1 MRKITK
7 FIIFTIFCITGMFV
21 SCKDVINN
29 SSESFSKGITIIGTI
44 DSENSRYAYPTNI
57 DTNVE
62 YEIEAIQ
69 GAKTIKGSI
78 TTDGGVRK
86 YLISLPNGGIWIIK
100 ASKIHEGKVILA
112 DSKRTANLP
121 ESATTISINFNLRP
135 VFENDG
141 AVDLPITVDSS
152 VKSVDLFCND
162 DDWNAE
168 TVLNGTTVSIKSSS
182 MKSKEYNIEL
192 YFYNSTTEK
201 NISTL
206 LFNTS
211 QNVRVCD
218 YLTTNSWDS
227 YGGELHIDWKEGKMN
242 ITKAVIES
250 FIQSVQYVDGNNR
263 AENQTGTWISPFS
276 TVSVA
281 ASVLNKKDHGGT
293 IFVSGTTQETET
305 INIQKTISIK
315 QWPDKPVATI
325 ERAVGADNKAV
336 NQNSMIMINSTG
348 DLTLDKIILDGKNLN
363 GGKND
368 DDADT
373 TNNNSGCGIY
383 NNNGNVSI
391 KDSTIKNFSIE
402 SQGSGG
408 GIYSFITDS
417 TKTFTLNNSKVY
429 GCKAM
434 NGGGIYNAKGRLVVT
449 NGSVIGD
456 SVVTIKASGV
466 DTCSNYASSNGGG
479 IYNDSDGTL
488 NISGTSASSYVAYNY
503 SLNDGGGIYNTGS
516 LIVEEGRIQNNA
528 SGQKGKG
535 IYDNGDL
542 EFVGKSNGNPYISSN
557 NDIYVDLNKTIV
569 VNGNIDSDPFGLKY
583 SPANP
588 FAIVNIPD
596 GNAGKQII
604 SNPIN
609 DTLSVAANYTKFNI
623 VQVQYGISKQGKVVI
638 PVFVAGSGSL
648 LGTGNDSNNGY
659 KTSPIATL
667 GQAITLIK
675 NDSTRE
681 GIYLSGIITYSGTI
695 NFAGNYEYE
704 VSDYDGTAEL
714 KRDNAASFIKI
725 ISKTTFNDVKF
736 NGSSIDTAQTN
747 GYGIKV
753 SDATA
758 IFNNCTM
765 SNYINSV
772 DIAGIYV
779 YEEGN
784 VQLNNI
790 SVSNCTGNDDY
801 GVFYVEDKKST
812 LTFSNTSNL
821 SAKVV
826 TNGTLNIENSSLSNV
841 DAYGNSTQ
849 NDIVV
854 VSGSRSSTI
863 TAKNS
868 DFRIKIND
876 RFTSVTLIPYAYP
889 TKNGS
894 AQRVMSGTC
903 ANYGRITIPND
914 SKGLPWKV
922 NSAGNIETN
931 LPDIVNTDKAL
942 YPIVQC
948 KLNTNVGGNPPG
960 LVKTNKVDISTL
972 PNPNGQYYTEIK
984 EYIRGKK
991 GDNIEFYINDKG
1003 TLKYT
1008 FTNDVLIKSPPSGDW
1023 YQAYYYQV
1031 TYY

>member
-1 MRKITK
+1 MKNLVKSILFSVFFVSGLFVSCNDFYNNPSPESK
-7 FIIFTIFCITGMFV
+7 GIVITGM
-21 SCKDVINN
+21 
-29 SSESFSKGITIIGTI
+29 I
-44 DSENSRYAYPTNI
+44 DSENNRSAYPENPDEGVSYAVRAEQGTKKI
-57 DTNVE
+57 EGTVVE
-62 YEIEAIQ
+62 N
-69 GAKTIKGSI
+69 
-78 TTDGGVRK
+78 GGKRTFV
-86 YLISLPNGGIWIIK
+86 IALPNGGVWELYAEKIKNDEIILSDYYK
-100 ASKIHEGKVILA
+100 T
-112 DSKRTANLP
+112 DSLP
-121 ESATTISINFNLRP
+121 ETSTTITYNFNLRP
-135 VFENDG
+135 NKTATG
-141 AVDLPITVDSS
+141 KVDLTITVDSS
-152 VKSVDLFCND
+152 VKSVEVICND
-162 DDWNAE
+162 EDWNA
-168 TVLNGTTVSIKSSS
+168 TKTLNGTTVTIKSDSIKSKNYSL
-182 MKSKEYNIEL
+182 EIN
-192 YFYNSTTEK
+192 FYNSTTVK
-201 NISTL
+201 NPSTL
-206 LFNTS
+206 LFNTH
-211 QNVRVCD
+211 QDIFVYDN
-218 YLTTNSWDS
+218 LTTTTWYKSGS
-227 YGGELHIDWKEGKMN
+227 EGY
-242 ITKAVIES
+242 ITTTGAMEITTTVINN
-250 FIQSVQYVDGNNR
+250 FIQTVQYVDEN
-263 AENQTGTWISPFS
+263 ADEENQRGTWQSPFKTVATAAKILNVKS
-276 TVSVA
+276 T
-281 ASVLNKKDHGGT
+281 GGT

-305 INIQKTISIK
+305 INVQKTISIK

-348 DLTLDKIILDGKNLN
+348 DLTLDKIVLDGKNLY

-434 NGGGIYNAKGRLVVT
+434 NGGGIYNAKGKLVVT

-456 SVVTIKASGV
+456 SVVTIIASGV
-466 DTCSNYASSNGGG
+466 NTCSNYASSNGGG

-569 VNGNIDSDPFGLKY
+569 VNGNIDSDPSGKKY
-583 SPANP
+583 SPENP

-596 GNAGKQII
+596 GNAGKQIL

-623 VQVQYGISKQGKVVI
+623 VQVQYGISRQGKVVI

-675 NDSTRE
+675 NDSSRE

-714 KRDNAASFIKI
+714 KRDKATSVIMVT
-725 ISKTTFNDVKF
+725 SETTFNDVKF
-736 NGSSIDTAQTN
+736 NGSSINTAQRN

-765 SNYINSV
+765 SNYINSI

-868 DFRIKIND
+868 DFRIKIKD
-876 RFTSVTLIPYAYP
+876 SRSSVTLKPYAYP

-894 AQRVMSGTC
+894 PQRVMSGTC
-903 ANYGRITIPND
+903 ANYNCITIPND

-931 LPDIVNTDKAL
+931 LSDFVKTDRAL

-972 PNPNGQYYTEIK
+972 PNPKGQYYTEIK

-991 GDNIEFYINDKG
+991 GDDIEFYINDNG
-1003 TLKYT
+1003 TLKIT
-1008 FTNDVLIKSPPSGDW
+1008 FPNDALIKSPPSGDW
-1023 YQAYYYQV
+1023 YQAFYYQV

>member
-1 MRKITK
+1 MKNLVKSILFSVFFVSGLFVSCNDFYNNPSPESK
-7 FIIFTIFCITGMFV
+7 GIVITGM
-21 SCKDVINN
+21 
-29 SSESFSKGITIIGTI
+29 I
-44 DSENSRYAYPTNI
+44 DSENNRSAYPENPDEGVSYAVRAEQGTKKI
-57 DTNVE
+57 EGTVVE
-62 YEIEAIQ
+62 N
-69 GAKTIKGSI
+69 
-78 TTDGGVRK
+78 GGKRTFV
-86 YLISLPNGGIWIIK
+86 IALPNGGVWELYAEKIKNDEIILSDYYK
-100 ASKIHEGKVILA
+100 T
-112 DSKRTANLP
+112 DSLP
-121 ESATTISINFNLRP
+121 ETSTTITYNFNLRP
-135 VFENDG
+135 NKTATG
-141 AVDLPITVDSS
+141 KVDLTITVDSS
-152 VKSVDLFCND
+152 VKSVEVICND
-162 DDWNAE
+162 EDWNA
-168 TVLNGTTVSIKSSS
+168 TKTLNGTTVTIKSDSIKSKNYSL
-182 MKSKEYNIEL
+182 EIN
-192 YFYNSTTEK
+192 FYNSTTVK
-201 NISTL
+201 NPSTL
-206 LFNTS
+206 LFNTH
-211 QNVRVCD
+211 QDIFVYDN
-218 YLTTNSWDS
+218 LTTTTWYKSGS
-227 YGGELHIDWKEGKMN
+227 EGYITTTGAMKITPIVIDN
-242 ITKAVIES
+242 
-250 FIQSVQYVDGNNR
+250 FIQTVQYVDEN
-263 AENQTGTWISPFS
+263 ADEENQRGTWQSPFK
-276 TVSVA
+276 TVATA
-281 ASVLNKKDHGGT
+281 AKILNVKSSGGT
-293 IFVSGTTQETET
+293 IFVSGTTQESET
-305 INIQKTISIK
+305 INIQKSVTIK

-348 DLTLDKIILDGKNLN
+348 DLTLDRIILDGKNLN

-383 NNNGNVSI
+383 NNNGNVTI

-408 GIYSFITDS
+408 GIYSYITDS

-434 NGGGIYNAKGRLVVT
+434 NGGGIYNAKGKLEIK

-456 SVVTIKASGV
+456 SLKTAQAS
-466 DTCSNYASSNGGG
+466 DANTCSNYASSNGGG

-667 GQAITLIK
+667 DQAITLIK

-695 NFAGNYEYE
+695 NFTGNYEYE

-714 KRDNAASFIKI
+714 KRDNAAFIKI

-736 NGSSIDTAQTN
+736 NGSSIDTAQKN
-747 GYGIKV
+747 GYGITV

-765 SNYINSV
+765 SNYINSI

-801 GVFYVEDKKST
+801 GVFYVADSTST
-812 LTFSNTSNL
+812 LTFSQTIDL

-826 TNGTLNIENSSLSNV
+826 AKGTLNIEDSSLSNV
-841 DAYGNSTQ
+841 DAYGYSKE

-854 VSGSRSSTI
+854 VSGSGSRSSTI

-868 DFRIKIND
+868 DFRIKIKD

-894 AQRVMSGTC
+894 AQRVMRGDC
-903 ANYGRITIPND
+903 ANYNRITIPND

-931 LPDIVNTDKAL
+931 LSDIVNTDNAL

-948 KLNTNVGGNPPG
+948 KLNTNVGGNPLGFVEP
-960 LVKTNKVDISTL
+960 KKVDISTL
-972 PNPNGQYYTEIK
+972 PNPKGQYYAEIK
-984 EYIRGKK
+984 EYIKNQLGSK
-991 GDNIEFYINDKG
+991 GNQFYINDNG

-1008 FTNDVLIKSPPSGDW
+1008 VTTEDTIMSTSGGGIT
-1023 YQAYYYQV
+1023 AFYYQV

>member
-1 MRKITK
+1 MKNLVKSILFSVFFVSGLFVSCNDFYNNPSPESK
-7 FIIFTIFCITGMFV
+7 GIVITGM
-21 SCKDVINN
+21 
-29 SSESFSKGITIIGTI
+29 I
-44 DSENSRYAYPTNI
+44 DSENNRSAYPENPDEGVSYAVRAEQGTKKI
-57 DTNVE
+57 EGTVVE
-62 YEIEAIQ
+62 N
-69 GAKTIKGSI
+69 
-78 TTDGGVRK
+78 GGKRTFV
-86 YLISLPNGGIWIIK
+86 IALPNGGVWELYAEKIKNDEIILSDYYK
-100 ASKIHEGKVILA
+100 T
-112 DSKRTANLP
+112 DSLP
-121 ESATTISINFNLRP
+121 ETSTTITYNFNLRP
-135 VFENDG
+135 NKTATG
-141 AVDLPITVDSS
+141 KVDLTITVDSS
-152 VKSVDLFCND
+152 VKSVEVICND
-162 DDWNAE
+162 EDWNA
-168 TVLNGTTVSIKSSS
+168 TKTLNGTTVTIKSDSIKSKNYSL
-182 MKSKEYNIEL
+182 EIN
-192 YFYNSTTEK
+192 FYNSTTVK
-201 NISTL
+201 NPSTL
-206 LFNTS
+206 LFNTH
-211 QNVRVCD
+211 QDIFVYDN
-218 YLTTNSWDS
+218 LTTTTWYKSGS
-227 YGGELHIDWKEGKMN
+227 EGY
-242 ITKAVIES
+242 ITTTGAMEITTTVINN
-250 FIQSVQYVDGNNR
+250 FIQTVQYVDEN
-263 AENQTGTWISPFS
+263 ADEENQRGTWQSPFKTVATAAKILNVKS
-276 TVSVA
+276 T
-281 ASVLNKKDHGGT
+281 GGT
-293 IFVSGTTQETET
+293 IFVSGTTQESET
-305 INIQKTISIK
+305 INIQKSVTIK
-315 QWPDKPVATI
+315 QWPDKPAATI

-363 GGKND
+363 GGKNN

-434 NGGGIYNAKGRLVVT
+434 NGGGIYNAKGKLVVT

-535 IYDNGDL
+535 IYDNGNL

-569 VNGNIDSDPFGLKY
+569 VKGNIDSDPSGKKY

-623 VQVQYGISKQGKVVI
+623 VQEQYGISKQGKVVI
-638 PVFVAGSGSL
+638 PVFVAGSGSS
-648 LGTGNDSNNGY
+648 LGAGNDSNTGY
-659 KTSPIATL
+659 KTRPIATL
-667 GQAITLIK
+667 VQAITLIK

-681 GIYLSGIITYSGTI
+681 GIYLSGIITYSGEI
-695 NFAGNYEYE
+695 LFGGSNVEYE

-714 KRDNAASFIKI
+714 KRGNASSFIKI

-765 SNYINSV
+765 SNYINRV

-903 ANYGRITIPND
+903 ANYNRITIPND

-931 LPDIVNTDKAL
+931 LSDIVNKDKAL

-960 LVKTNKVDISTL
+960 WVEPNKVDISTL
-972 PNPNGQYYTEIK
+972 PNPNGQYYAEIK
-984 EYIRGKK
+984 EYIREKK
-991 GDNIEFYINDKG
+991 GETHFYINDNG

-1008 FTNDVLIKSPPSGDW
+1008 YTNDVLIGSPSGGGFT
-1023 YQAYYYQV
+1023 AFYYQV